1 MVAGTDDPEVL
12 VFVAEALLL
21 ADADMV
27 VARALVDRALK
38 MNPALVVGWDIAGNV
53 RMQGGE
59 YEEALARY
67 ERSLR
72 MDPQSPQTL

>member
-27 VARALVDRALK
+27 VARALVD
-38 MNPALVVGWDIAGNV
+38 V
-53 RMQGGE
+53 R
-59 YEEALARY
+59 
-67 ERSLR
+67 
-72 MDPQSPQTL
+72 